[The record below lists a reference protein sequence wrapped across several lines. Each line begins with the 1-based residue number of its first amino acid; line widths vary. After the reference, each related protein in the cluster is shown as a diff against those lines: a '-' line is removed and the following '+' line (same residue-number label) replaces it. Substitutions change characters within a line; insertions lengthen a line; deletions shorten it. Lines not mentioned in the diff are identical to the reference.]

1 MKLWLKNKR
10 KWLIHVLKILKDLCK
25 NSISMWMLSHGHL
38 KVKYDTK
45 THPNPYYTYPPP
57 TFRNGLVLL
66 IFISAMRA
74 IRILELRSG
83 KYIYIYTPRNFN
95 AWPTCTVWRNFLLPS
110 LLWHFLAREEN
121 NSADTKLE
129 DKNIVHALS
138 AFEDKN
144 RKIFA
149 IFLLKF
155 HCISTSIG
163 CFLSTPI
170 LKSMLQ
176 LWRKS

>member
-1 MKLWLKNKR
+1 MANISIY
-10 KWLIHVLKILKDLCK
+10 IHPETL
-25 NSISMWMLSHGHL
+25 ML
-38 KVKYDTK
+38 D
-45 THPNPYYTYPPP
+45 P
-57 TFRNGLVLL
+57 LVL
-66 IFISAMRA
+66 
-74 IRILELRSG
+74 
-83 KYIYIYTPRNFN
+83 
-95 AWPTCTVWRNFLLPS
+95 WRNFLLPS

-121 NSADTKLE
+121 NLDTKLE
-129 DKNIVHALS
+129 DKIIVHVPS

-176 LWRKS
+176 L